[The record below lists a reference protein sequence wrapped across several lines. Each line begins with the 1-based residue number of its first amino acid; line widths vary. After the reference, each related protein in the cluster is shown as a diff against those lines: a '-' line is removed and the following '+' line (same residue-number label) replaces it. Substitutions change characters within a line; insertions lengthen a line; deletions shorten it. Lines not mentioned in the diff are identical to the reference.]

1 MERDAELLRHHLGS
15 RGLLPA
21 IPPLSS
27 ILSRVENNLLTVG
40 ARSASAERACI
51 VGDLVEHAHSGDAQ
65 RVHAMLHPVVLAP
78 TLPRQVLAGV
88 HLPLVRADRLL
99 GQDLNRPEELAHLIP
114 TPVPAI
120 RSEDRLALVL
130 EKDAAEPIWEEN
142 CIRVHFYREILLP
155 DLAALQQPVPAK
167 GEHGDVQPRAGHRID
182 AVLALAYSGQVLL
195 PSVEVV
201 AAIVRADLHGL
212 LADHGVVVASEDA
225 GTAREL
231 RLDQVNVAGIHDSPA
246 EERRLVIRV
255 GQLALLLL
263 LNLLG
268 LLVVRLPLDLREHH
282 RGRVRAEA
290 CTRPTCGLNCG
301 AALRGHGSTGAEQQ
315 RSCQRRSNRGQAAPP
330 SGEAQDRWRVTRR
343 RVHIAQLWE
352 LLQILQL
359 RHDVLRTAPHNRANP
374 SRARA
379 AVA

>member
-268 LLVVRLPLDLREHH
+268 LVILHLLLVIKLLLGRRLRRRALALSIGLLCEHH
-282 RGRVRAEA
+282 RGRAGAEA
-290 CTRPTCGLNCG
+290 CTRPVSRPHCG
-301 AALRGHGSTGAEQQ
+301 AAL
-315 RSCQRRSNRGQAAPP
+315 
-330 SGEAQDRWRVTRR
+330 
-343 RVHIAQLWE
+343 
-352 LLQILQL
+352 
-359 RHDVLRTAPHNRANP
+359 
-374 SRARA
+374 
-379 AVA
+379 

>member
-212 LADHGVVVASEDA
+212 LADDSVIVASKDA
-225 GTAREL
+225 GATCEL
-231 RLDQVNVAGIHDSPA
+231 RLDQGHVA
-246 EERRLVIRV
+246 
-255 GQLALLLL
+255 
-263 LNLLG
+263 
-268 LLVVRLPLDLREHH
+268 REHD
-282 RGRVRAEA
+282 
-290 CTRPTCGLNCG
+290 RPTK
-301 AALRGHGSTGAEQQ
+301 Q
-315 RSCQRRSNRGQAAPP
+315 
-330 SGEAQDRWRVTRR
+330 
-343 RVHIAQLWE
+343 
-352 LLQILQL
+352 
-359 RHDVLRTAPHNRANP
+359 
-374 SRARA
+374 
-379 AVA
+379 